1 MDGAAFVQQAG
12 FLYMFFNW
20 FILFLLVW
28 VCMTGSIREERI
40 VWIHSVGGTVHWG
53 PGNGCWPCGQE
64 AQWGMHMFFS
74 LPLSKQYQFF
84 ESFMQRFWSCSFYC
98 SVPPWL
104 PYHPNFVSSL
114 SSLTTHQLQYVLLIP
129 PGVDAAVHWSS
140 INFLGATPL
149 KKADCPQATRHQ
161 SAVPQLGVEAHEPLP
176 TECYSVEFLA
186 LGQWVPERREPPAR
200 FRTSQSW
207 GVGSGCGVPTGLELS
222 IDTDSLCFGQLHI
235 SFAYVNKYGASILKG
250 TTVESIHINKE
261 VCASLA

>member
-1 MDGAAFVQQAG
+1 MDGAAFVQQAR
-12 FLYMFFNW
+12 FLYTFFNW

-53 PGNGCWPCGQE
+53 PGNGCWSCGQE

-84 ESFMQRFWSCSFYC
+84 ESFMQHIWSCLFYC
-98 SVPPWL
+98 SVPLRL
-104 PYHPNFVSSL
+104 PHHPNFVSSL
-114 SSLTTHQLQYVLLIP
+114 SFLTTHQLQFVLLIS
-129 PGVDAAVHWSS
+129 PGMDAAVHWSS

-149 KKADCPQATRHQ
+149 KKADCPQATMHQ
-161 SAVPQLGVEAHEPLP
+161 SAVPQLGVEAHEPPPHRML
-176 TECYSVEFLA
+176 
-186 LGQWVPERREPPAR
+186 QRWVPC
-200 FRTSQSW
+200 SW
-207 GVGSGCGVPTGLELS
+207 VVGSWAQRAPHLPVANASCK
-222 IDTDSLCFGQLHI
+222 CQLRI

-250 TTVESIHINKE
+250 TTVKSIHINKE